1 MWSTSA
7 AAITNTD
14 EQIKTIEQAYE
25 MLEGYSY
32 ELEALEV
39 KAHAAE

>member
-1 MWSTSA
+1 MQRGGS
-7 AAITNTD
+7 
-14 EQIKTIEQAYE
+14 EEHIKTIEQAYE
-25 MLEGYSY
+25 MLQGYSY